1 MLSAVV
7 VELVTWLHQMTKMLL
22 KASVY
27 AVHTATRN
35 RRFPIY
41 PLWRAFSKNAV
52 SVWLEGQNG
61 EKKTGFQTKTY
72 QCGRLRSMIVVPNH
86 FCFTSA
92 VSVQRWSSLRSW
104 EQLLLSHVC
113 RSGLHDFIHL
123 WPWKW
128 CERLSPVTWMGQWIH
143 LQQSVYEKTDVAL
156 IADLSSSCEHKPES
170 VCYVCLIC
178 YGQAAS
184 WGLYWIIFALG
195 WDNEHIWPC

>member
-61 EKKTGFQTKTY
+61 EKKKGFQTKTY

-92 VSVQRWSSLRSW
+92 VSVQRWSSLRSF
-104 EQLLLSHVC
+104 HTFVGAVC
-113 RSGLHDFIHL
+113 TTLYTCGHESDVNA
-123 WPWKW
+123 W
-128 CERLSPVTWMGQWIH
+128 VQW
-143 LQQSVYEKTDVAL
+143 
-156 IADLSSSCEHKPES
+156 
-170 VCYVCLIC
+170 
-178 YGQAAS
+178 
-184 WGLYWIIFALG
+184 LG
-195 WDNEHIWPC
+195 WVSEYICSKVYMRKQT